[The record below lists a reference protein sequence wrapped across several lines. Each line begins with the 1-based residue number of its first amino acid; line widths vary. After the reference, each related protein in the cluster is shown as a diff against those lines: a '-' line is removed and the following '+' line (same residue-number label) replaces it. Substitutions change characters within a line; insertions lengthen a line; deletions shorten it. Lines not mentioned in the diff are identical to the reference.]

1 MKQTVLV
8 MIVILVA
15 GYNSAATGNAPAQSP
30 VGSPTTVPSSTR
42 SGLVPNPSSI
52 TYGAEGNAVV
62 TGNVG
67 GGRQFRGVVPYGSS
81 YYTQTSS
88 SSSVDNFL
96 RRAGGDPVTQYRNPG
111 IYGQYYDPR
120 RTVAST
126 AGRDAQGGFVAPL
139 SPLRSGPDS
148 SASISTY
155 LPQTMNTPLSLQ
167 QRPLSSPP
175 SELAL
180 ILQRQMK
187 QSQADDMLRARIN
200 KKSILDEKTIQNENN
215 DPLKPELLLPP
226 LEQNKPEND
235 LENKP
240 DEKEIQPNRYEQ
252 IRTKMADELK
262 QQEEEATR
270 QKEIETRQDAQ
281 KDGVKGSL
289 ANASSPKGRYKTF
302 TNLAEAKAFEYIT
315 AAQQFL
321 KEGKFYKAADSFA
334 LAAVWQPENA
344 ATYVGQ
350 VWSLF
355 AAGEYMSSAYYLNQI
370 LILRPQLVTQKIDLT
385 AMMSDRDTFENRIL
399 EITACQER
407 SQSGEL
413 AFLAAYML
421 WQDGKVS
428 KAQEAI
434 AKANSLIPYN
444 PAVKTLADVIAP
456 AAPVPQIPAAQS
468 EVKEPNVLSVPE
480 NPGIKNT
487 AKDPNQP

>member
-1 MKQTVLV
+1 
-8 MIVILVA
+8 
-15 GYNSAATGNAPAQSP
+15 
-30 VGSPTTVPSSTR
+30 
-42 SGLVPNPSSI
+42 
-52 TYGAEGNAVV
+52 V

-96 RRAGGDPVTQYRNPG
+96 RRAGGNSITQDRNPG
-111 IYGQYYDPR
+111 VYGQYYDPR
-120 RTVAST
+120 RTIASA
-126 AGRDAQGGFVAPL
+126 AGRDIQGAFVAPL
-139 SPLRSGPDS
+139 SPLRSGPDTS
-148 SASISTY
+148 MAVS
-155 LPQTMNTPLSLQ
+155 LPQIMNTPFGMQ

-175 SELAL
+175 SDLAL

-187 QSQADDMLRARIN
+187 QSQADDMLRDRIKN
-200 KKSILDEKTIQNENN
+200 SNILDKKTVQNENN
-215 DPLKPELLLPP
+215 DPLHPELLLPP

-252 IRTKMADELK
+252 IRIQMADELK

-270 QKEIETRQDAQ
+270 QKEVETNQDAQ
-281 KDGVKGSL
+281 KDDVKGSL
-289 ANASSPKGRYKTF
+289 AEASGPGKKYKTF
-302 TNLAEAKAFEYIT
+302 ANLAEAKAFEYMT

-344 ATYVGQ
+344 ASYVGQ

-370 LILRPQLVTQKIDLT
+370 LIMKPQLVTQKIDLT
-385 AMMSDRDTFENRIL
+385 AMMSDRDTFENRII

-407 SQSGEL
+407 GQSGEL

-434 AKANSLIPYN
+434 AKAIALIPYN
-444 PAVKTLADVIAP
+444 PAVKALADVIAP
-456 AAPVPQIPAAQS
+456 AAPVSQIPAAQS
-468 EVKEPNVLSVPE
+468 EIKESKVLSVPE
-480 NPGIKNT
+480 NPEIKIT
-487 AKDPNQP
+487 VKDPNQP

>member
-15 GYNSAATGNAPAQSP
+15 GYNSAATGNVPAQSP
-30 VGSPTTVPSSTR
+30 IGSPTTVPSSTR

-52 TYGAEGNAVV
+52 TYGAEGNAIVA
-62 TGNVG
+62 GNVG

-81 YYTQTSS
+81 YYTRTGS

-96 RRAGGDPVTQYRNPG
+96 RRAGGDPVTQDRNPG
-111 IYGQYYDPR
+111 VYGQYYDPR
-120 RTVAST
+120 RTIAST
-126 AGRDAQGGFVAPL
+126 ASRNVQGGLAAPL
-139 SPLRSGPDS
+139 LAPRSGPDS
-148 SASISTY
+148 SMTAS
-155 LPQTMNTPLSLQ
+155 LPQIMNTPFGL

-200 KKSILDEKTIQNENN
+200 KKNILDEKTVQNENN
-215 DPLKPELLLPP
+215 DPLRPELLLPP
-226 LEQNKPEND
+226 LEQKKPENN

-240 DEKEIQPNRYEQ
+240 DEKKIQPNRYEQ
-252 IRTKMADELK
+252 IRIKMADDLK
-262 QQEEEATR
+262 QQEEDTAR
-270 QKEIETRQDAQ
+270 QKEVEKKQDAQ
-281 KDGVKGSL
+281 KDEVKGSL
-289 ANASSPKGRYKTF
+289 DNASEPRGRYKTF
-302 TNLAEAKAFEYIT
+302 TSLAEAKAFEYMT
-315 AAQQFL
+315 AARQFL

-344 ATYVGQ
+344 TTYVGQ

-370 LILRPQLVTQKIDLT
+370 LILKPQLVARKIDLT

-444 PAVKTLADVIAP
+444 PAVKTLTDVIAP
-456 AAPVPQIPAAQS
+456 AAPVPQTPAAQS